1 MRFGKLNSI
10 GRRGKKTRNRP
21 VIPAVDPRGKTEK
34 QNHSYRS
41 PIDGDRRFPP
51 SILPD
56 LSRGRRSIADNF
68 FIILGHTAS
77 PRRGCHHS
85 LLTKCGT
92 KKSLPVQESKPF
104 LTRTI
109 NKNCFIL
116 RSCFIPSLKLAW
128 SPWRKTKPSI
138 PLFSAEQLVTRSSF
152 HFTT

>member
-1 MRFGKLNSI
+1 MLHDRRLGNMMLHDRRLVIPFPFNFPLRFGNLNSI

-92 KKSLPVQESKPF
+92 KKSLRFPFKNRNRFLQE
-104 LTRTI
+104 L
-109 NKNCFIL
+109 
-116 RSCFIPSLKLAW
+116 
-128 SPWRKTKPSI
+128 
-138 PLFSAEQLVTRSSF
+138 
-152 HFTT
+152 